1 MWTQPL
7 FACSKTVRTLV
18 CPSPT
23 AREWASTR
31 ACGTAASG
39 QRKGARLDSTGMRHL
54 LSRHSRVLAWTHA
67 RSQATMW
74 MRANTRR
81 GNGGM
86 ARNSKALRPTRS
98 ANWNLSDTTTLCMTI
113 AQISR
118 GSQPH
123 LPNVR
128 ATGSNINLSKIDW
141 SAPKQ
146 KLKQLHSIM
155 GVSTAPWYRMPLTSK
170 VFTFLFFLF
179 FCGWREGVSLSHCQL
194 LEKEQ
199 DIMPPAQEIY
209 VSQST
214 SRPAAKPCLHGP
226 QKEIVNCP
234 SL

>member
-1 MWTQPL
+1 MVWVSWSIAKWRWTYIQERFPRHFADSMWTPPR

-39 QRKGARLDSTGMRHL
+39 RRKGARLDSTGMRHP
-54 LSRHSRVLAWTHA
+54 LSRLSRVLAWTRA

-74 MRANTRR
+74 MRANTHR

-98 ANWNLSDTTTLCMTI
+98 ANWNLSDTTTLCTTI
-113 AQISR
+113 AQINR

-128 ATGSNINLSKIDW
+128 ATGSNINLSKIGW

-146 KLKQLHSIM
+146 NLKQLHSIM
-155 GVSTAPWYRMPLTSK
+155 GVSTAAQYRMPLNSK
-170 VFTFLFFLF
+170 VFNFSLFFF
-179 FCGWREGVSLSHCQL
+179 FVGGGRGYLSL
-194 LEKEQ
+194 
-199 DIMPPAQEIY
+199 Y
-209 VSQST
+209 VNFSKRNKT
-214 SRPAAKPCLHGP
+214 
-226 QKEIVNCP
+226 
-234 SL
+234 